1 MGCRC
6 DTCTMHKIQKSAAVK
21 LVVILFIAA
30 TGIALTLWRRDRAP
44 LGEAPPL
51 DFSSPDT
58 SQLAPQQF
66 LGGDFRIIKDV
77 GLLPRPVLE
86 KFTEQN
92 GSRPVIAN
100 PGKNFVVG
108 DVIYDSSVPR
118 ERLIFAGVSGKKC
131 FVHYEQGGRGHMY
144 LLVLFD
150 LTSPTG
156 VKPLWRGH
164 CRGPAANI
172 SELHSQ
178 VVNGDCR

>member
-1 MGCRC
+1 M
-6 DTCTMHKIQKSAAVK
+6 
-21 LVVILFIAA
+21 
-30 TGIALTLWRRDRAP
+30 DR
-44 LGEAPPL
+44 
-51 DFSSPDT
+51 
-58 SQLAPQQF
+58 QQF